1 MRASS
6 PGSGGSYMHLHTKG
20 SPTTSRA
27 ASSCSSRSLGDRST
41 ASPQR
46 SGKELLPRAATGKA
60 ASYAAMFASGGAA
73 CLASERAQHH
83 QSAPRS
89 TAYTSTVA
97 FAAAA
102 AEVRRATLGQ
112 PTPRCAPVPSP
123 AAASGSPPPGAALGQ
138 LLAEGSSGG
147 ALHLASGAEAADRD
161 SEALSG

>member
-1 MRASS
+1 
-6 PGSGGSYMHLHTKG
+6 MHLHTKG

-97 FAAAA
+97 FAASAPLAKWSAPPLLPSASSWPSAAPGGGEPLAA
-102 AEVRRATLGQ
+102 AGEGTGAQRGVGWLRVACRT
-112 PTPRCAPVPSP
+112 S
-123 AAASGSPPPGAALGQ
+123 AAAKAKATVEVYAVLR
-138 LLAEGSSGG
+138 G
-147 ALHLASGAEAADRD
+147 ALWWG
-161 SEALSG
+161 